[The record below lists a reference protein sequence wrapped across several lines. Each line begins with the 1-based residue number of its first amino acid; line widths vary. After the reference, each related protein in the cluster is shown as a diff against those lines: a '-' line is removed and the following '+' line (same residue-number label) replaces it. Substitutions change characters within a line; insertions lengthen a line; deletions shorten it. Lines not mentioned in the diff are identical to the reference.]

1 MATLTG
7 YKSDRVGQFI
17 EKDPF
22 AVLDYA
28 MDFTNAMASGDTI
41 NSITVTAETIAGDS
55 AALTIDST
63 SKTDFVAK
71 AFISGGTAG
80 NIYNVEFRIITTNS
94 LKDSRNFRIKV
105 VERQV

>member
-28 MDFTNAMASGDTI
+28 VDFTNWMPSGDTI
-41 NSITVTAETIAGDS
+41 NAITVTVETIDGD
-55 AALTIDST
+55 AAPLAVDSS
-63 SKTDFVAK
+63 SKTHLYQVAQQ
-71 AFISGGTAG
+71 ATSTM
-80 NIYNVEFRIITTNS
+80 
-94 LKDSRNFRIKV
+94 
-105 VERQV
+105 

>member
-28 MDFTNAMASGDTI
+28 VDFTNWMPSGDTI
-41 NSITVTAETIAGDS
+41 NAITVTVETIDGD
-55 AALTIDST
+55 AAPLAVDSS